1 MSLVYGP
8 TDPPL
13 WEKTLAELINEQA
26 EKYEEKKAVV
36 IPWQNAS
43 LTYRDLANRGVEVAR
58 DILALGLRPGDCIGI
73 LAGNCQEYIEVV
85 MGAGYAGCPLVVLN
99 INYTPKELASAVER
113 TTCKLLFISS
123 ELKDNTMDGHIT
135 AVLTSTVD
143 GLQVVTL
150 GNQTVQEGS
159 RLQSFKAFTSTSRP
173 TPQEQSNV
181 ARICAE
187 IKPDDLLNLQFTSGT
202 TGAPKAAMLS
212 HRNILNNAR
221 FVGHHLALTPSDTI
235 CSPPP
240 LFHCFGL
247 VMGLLSTLAHG
258 ATLVLPSATF
268 SAPATLA
275 ALAQHRCS
283 VLLGVPTMFL
293 AALAAL
299 AAAAP
304 PPPPLRTALAAG
316 SPVPVPL
323 VRRLRDELR
332 VGKVLVAYGMTE
344 TSPVS
349 FMTSAREEGGG
360 EVGSLGRVMP
370 HTGAKVVDARGR
382 VVPRGTR
389 GEMCTSGYALM
400 RGYLGNGV
408 ATAEV
413 MRADG
418 EGVVWMHT
426 GDECVIDERG
436 LCWITGRIK
445 DIIIRGGENIFP
457 AEIEERL
464 VTHPLVS
471 EASVVGIRDEKY
483 GETVGCFLRLAKQGE
498 RPTDEEVQ
506 EWVRASLGRHKAPR
520 WVFWI
525 GDAEVGDDYPKTGS
539 GKHQKHILRALG
551 NKLTKEKSLKARL

>member
-1 MSLVYGP
+1 MEHLVPTAVMTWEQPPEQMSLVYGP

-43 LTYRDLANRGVEVAR
+43 LTYRDLANSGVEVAR

-113 TTCKLLFISS
+113 TSCKLLFISS
-123 ELKDNTMDGHIT
+123 ELKDSTMDGHIT

-143 GLQVVTL
+143 GPQVVTL
-150 GNQTVQEGS
+150 GDQIVQEGS

-173 TPQEQSNV
+173 TPQEKSNI

-187 IKPDDLLNLQFTSGT
+187 IKPDDLLNLQ
-202 TGAPKAAMLS
+202 
-212 HRNILNNAR
+212 NILNNAR

-275 ALAQHRCS
+275 ALAAHRCS

-299 AAAAP
+299 PAASP

-349 FMTSAREEGGG
+349 FMTSAREGGGG

-389 GEMCTSGYALM
+389 GEMCTSG
-400 RGYLGNGV
+400 
-408 ATAEV
+408 
-413 MRADG
+413 
-418 EGVVWMHT
+418 
-426 GDECVIDERG
+426 
-436 LCWITGRIK
+436 
-445 DIIIRGGENIFP
+445 ENIFP

-464 VTHPLVS
+464 VTHPLIS

-483 GETVGCFLRLAKQGE
+483 GETAGCFLRLAKQVE